1 MSTLQGFGNV
11 GSWAARLIHE
21 KGGKIIAI
29 GDVTGSI
36 KNMSGIDIPALM
48 KHKNEGHAMKDFHG
62 AEVMDSTELLVHECD
77 VLVPCALG
85 GVLNK

>member
-1 MSTLQGFGNV
+1 LQGFGNV

-36 KNMSGIDIPALM
+36 RNTAGIDIPALV
-48 KHKNEGHAMKDFHG
+48 KHRNEGHAMKDFDG
-62 AEVMDSTELLVHECD
+62 AEVLDSTELLVHDCD